1 MSEETSK
8 KELSVVIPIYNEEEN
23 IPILVDQL
31 REALT
36 EIGRSFEVVLVDDG
50 STDSSFQLMKDLKKQ
65 NDFLHLVKFKE
76 NCGQTAAFDA
86 GLQAAV
92 GDIVIT
98 LDADLQY
105 DPKDIGKLLDLYE
118 PDLVVCG
125 RRAKRDDSFVKRI
138 SSKIA
143 NWVRNRL
150 THENIQDTGCSL
162 KVFPKECV
170 KRFKLFE
177 GMHRFFPTLAR
188 LNGFRIKEVD
198 VQHFRRKHGVSK
210 YTTLNRVFVSFR
222 DCLAV
227 RWMQRRHLRYEIE
240 SEEK

>member
-1 MSEETSK
+1 MSETGSEK
-8 KELSVVIPIYNEEEN
+8 DLSVVIPVYNEEDN
-23 IPILVDQL
+23 IPILVEQL
-31 REALT
+31 GDTLRKT
-36 EIGRSFEVVLVDDG
+36 GKSFEVVLVDDG
-50 STDSSFQLMKDLKKQ
+50 STDKSFEIMQQLRQ
-65 NDFLHLVKFKE
+65 ENDFLHLVKFKA

-86 GLQAAV
+86 GMRAAL

-105 DPKDIGKLLDLYE
+105 DPKDILVVLEHHE

-125 RRAKRDDSFVKRI
+125 RRAKRQDSFVKKI
-138 SSKIA
+138 SSRIA
-143 NWVRNRL
+143 NWVRNKL
-150 THENIQDTGCSL
+150 THESIQDTGCSL
-162 KVFPKECV
+162 KVFPRECV

-188 LNGFRIKEVD
+188 LNGYRIKEVD
-198 VQHFRRKHGVSK
+198 VQHFPRKHGESK

-227 RWMQRRHLRYEIE
+227 RWMQRRYLKYEIE
-240 SEEK
+240 LEEK